1 MDDVAAGPNCGV
13 ASAINDYHNHYRIQ
27 LIQCMIQ
34 SGHTFP
40 RSIESCS
47 RGIYDDSALFMC
59 NI

>member
-1 MDDVAAGPNCGV
+1 MDDGAAGPNRGA
-13 ASAINDYHNHYRIQ
+13 ASAISDYHNLYRIQ

-47 RGIYDDSALFMC
+47 RGIYDDSALF
-59 NI
+59 